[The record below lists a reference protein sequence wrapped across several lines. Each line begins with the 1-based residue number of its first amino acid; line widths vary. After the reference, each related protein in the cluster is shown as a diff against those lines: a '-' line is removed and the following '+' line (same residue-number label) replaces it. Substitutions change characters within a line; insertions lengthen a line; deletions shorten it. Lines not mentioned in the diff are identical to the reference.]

1 MGPLTL
7 GSSYTVHLYSGQYK
21 SMVLFSVTRLN
32 LHRNTVSDKIY
43 IFFYVLFLLGKNVY
57 DGVQNLKLQL
67 VWSARN
73 IS

>member
-1 MGPLTL
+1 MYL
-7 GSSYTVHLYSGQYK
+7 VSGLIFCDNVK
-21 SMVLFSVTRLN
+21 LSDS
-32 LHRNTVSDKIY
+32 VSDKIY
-43 IFFYVLFLLGKNVY
+43 IFFYVLFLLGKNRY